1 MKELLELLRKK
12 SIVGEVSHIS
22 LNILLALSVYGL
34 VYIGDWAVYVAV
46 LLVLLSKWRI
56 FAVRPRYWWANIL
69 ANIVDIA
76 VSLSLVA
83 LLTVASQSG
92 AYSNYLEYSVVIFYV
107 IWLVLIKPRSHK
119 KWVVVQS
126 LTTLFFGTWAIAEVS
141 HMIPLWLVVVAMYV
155 IGYGAARHVLAASE
169 EGEMSLMSMVH
180 GLVVAE
186 VAWLIYHWNIA
197 YGIRD
202 MGDFRVPQMAI
213 VVVAL
218 SVAMYSLFIGFKTLG
233 KKRDALRAA
242 EVLAPVIFALVIIV
256 VLLAFFSSQGPGII

>member
-12 SIVGEVSHIS
+12 SIIGEISHIS
-22 LNILLALSVYGL
+22 LNILLALSVYAL
-34 VYIGDWAVYVAV
+34 VYIGDWAIYVAV

-76 VSLSLVA
+76 VSLSLVV
-83 LLTVASQSG
+83 LLAVANESG
-92 AYSNYLEYSVVIFYV
+92 IYSTYLGYGVVAFYV

-119 KWVVVQS
+119 KWVIVQS

-141 HMIPLWLVVVAMYV
+141 HLIPLWLVVLAMYI
-155 IGYGAARHVLAASE
+155 IGYGAARHVLTNFE
-169 EGEMSLMSMVH
+169 ENEMSLISMVY
-180 GLVVAE
+180 GLVIAE
-186 VAWLIYHWNIA
+186 VSWLIYHWNVA
-197 YGIRD
+197 YGVRD

-218 SVAMYSLFIGFKTLG
+218 SVAMYSMFVGFKTLG
-233 KKRDALRAA
+233 KKRDALRTA
-242 EVLAPVIFALVIIV
+242 EVMAPVIFALVIII
-256 VLLAFFSSQGPGII
+256 VLLVFFSSQGPGII